1 MTGRARDI
9 GPLEV
14 RRLRDAP
21 FGAEIV
27 GFTDRHIEDAA
38 SIGRLRQAFAA
49 EGLLI
54 FRAIDLTPARH
65 TALGRCFGRINVPAG
80 DGSDAV
86 PGHREIFIVSNIKR
100 DGRPIG
106 AYNEEAVWH
115 CDHAYRQVPSL
126 ASLFLARQVP
136 RVAGWETGFAD
147 AHRPLAEMP
156 ADWISRLAGARVLH
170 DHEDYMRRYYPD
182 FPYPPEDRLLYPP
195 LSHPALALHPVTGK
209 PVLGFSCSTMAG
221 VVDGD
226 GREFERDFVK
236 ELIAFVTGPRHS
248 YFHSY
253 AEGDMVLWDNRCL
266 WHRPPEP
273 RGLFAEDNPNARL
286 FHRVT
291 IAGETPPAA
300 AGAADLAQIRETV

>member
-1 MTGRARDI
+1 MPRPAADI
-9 GPLEV
+9 EIRKLP
-14 RRLRDAP
+14 DAP
-21 FGAEIV
+21 FGAEIL
-27 GFTDRHIEDAA
+27 GFSDAHIEDAA
-38 SIGRLRQAFAA
+38 SIGRLRHAFAA

-54 FRAIDLTPARH
+54 FRGIDLAPARH
-65 TALGRCFGRINVPAG
+65 IALGRCFGRINVPAG

-100 DGRPIG
+100 DGRPLG

-115 CDHAYRQVPSL
+115 CDHAYRRIPSL

-156 ADWISRLAGARVLH
+156 ERWLARLAGARVLH

-182 FPYPPEDRLLYPP
+182 LPYPAEDRLLYPR
-195 LSHPALALHPVTGK
+195 LSHPALALHPVTGR
-209 PVLGFSCSTMAG
+209 PLLAFSCSTMAG
-221 VVDGD
+221 VVDAE
-226 GREFERDFVK
+226 GREFERDFVQ

-248 YFHSY
+248 YFHHY
-253 AEGDMVLWDNRCL
+253 AAGDMILWDNRAL

-273 RGLFAEDNPNARL
+273 RGLFEESDPSARL

-291 IAGETPPAA
+291 IAGETPPAP
-300 AGAADLAQIRETV
+300 AGAADLARIREAV

>member
-1 MTGRARDI
+1 MLRPTADS
-9 GPLEV
+9 GPPAIRKLP
-14 RRLRDAP
+14 DAP
-21 FGAEIV
+21 FGAEV
-27 GFTDRHIEDAA
+27 LGFADSHIEDAA
-38 SIGRLRQAFAA
+38 SIRRLRHAFAA
-49 EGLLI
+49 EGLLV

-65 TALGRCFGRINVPAG
+65 VALGRCFGRINVPAG

-100 DGRPIG
+100 NGRPLG

-115 CDHAYRQVPSL
+115 CDHAYRRIPSL

-136 RVAGWETGFAD
+136 RVPGWETGFAD
-147 AHRPLAEMP
+147 AHRPLARMP
-156 ADWISRLAGARVLH
+156 ERWLARLAGARVLH

-182 FPYPPEDRLLYPP
+182 LPYPAEDRLLYPR
-195 LSHPALALHPVTGK
+195 LSHPALTLHPVTGK
-209 PVLGFSCSTMAG
+209 PLLAFSCSTMVG
-221 VVDGD
+221 VVDEE
-226 GREFERDFVK
+226 GREFERDFVQ

-253 AEGDMVLWDNRCL
+253 AEGDMILWDNRAL

-273 RGLFAEDNPNARL
+273 RGLFVESDPNARL

-291 IAGETPPAA
+291 IAGETPPAP
-300 AGAADLAQIRETV
+300 AGAADLARFREPA